1 MKTRLLF
8 CAALLFS
15 ISVSFAQETMP
26 TAESVLNQTY
36 AQAAKEN
43 KKVLL
48 IFHAS
53 WCGWC
58 KKMTASLNDASC
70 KKMFDD
76 NYVTVYLDVLEHKG
90 EESKENPGGLDVLK
104 KYEAVD
110 AGLPFW
116 LVLDANGNTLA
127 TCAMPPPGATT
138 AKPSDSVGCPT
149 EPNEVEYFIKVLKAT
164 SALTDNDFAVIRKRF
179 LLNKPA
185 PQPKTGTN

>member
-1 MKTRLLF
+1 MKARLLF
-8 CAALLFS
+8 SAVLLFS

-58 KKMTASLNDASC
+58 RKMTASLNDSTC

-76 NYVTVYLDVLEHKG
+76 HYVTVYLDVLEHKG
-90 EESKENPGGLDVLK
+90 SEGKENPGGLDVLK
-104 KYEAVD
+104 KYDAVD

-116 LVLDANGNTLA
+116 LILDAKGNTLA
-127 TCAMPPPGATT
+127 TCEMPKAGAA
-138 AKPSDSVGCPT
+138 AKPTDNVGCPAA
-149 EPNEVEYFIKVLKAT
+149 PDEVDFFIKLLKAT
-164 SALTDNDFAVIRKRF
+164 SNLTDSDFAVIRKRF
-179 LLNKPA
+179 SLNNPA
-185 PQPKTGTN
+185 PQKTGTN

>member
-1 MKTRLLF
+1 MKTKLLLT
-8 CAALLFS
+8 ALLFFS
-15 ISVSFAQETMP
+15 VSVSFSQEVMP
-26 TAESVLNQTY
+26 SAESVLNQSY

-58 KKMTASLNDASC
+58 KKMTASLNDVSC

-76 NYVTVYLDVLEHKG
+76 HYVTVYLDVLEHKG
-90 EESKENPGGLDVLK
+90 DESKENPGGLDVLK
-104 KYEAVD
+104 KYQAVD

-116 LVLDANGNTLA
+116 LILDDKGSTLA
-127 TCAMPPPGATT
+127 TSAMPPAGATT
-138 AKPSDSVGCPT
+138 AKPTDNVGCPA
-149 EPNEVEYFIKVLKAT
+149 EANEVEYFVKLLKQT
-164 SALTDNDFAVIRKRF
+164 SNLTDNDLAVITKRF

-185 PQPKTGTN
+185 PQKTGTN

>member
-1 MKTRLLF
+1 MKTKLLIT
-8 CAALLFS
+8 ALLLFS
-15 ISVSFAQETMP
+15 VSLSFAQEAMP
-26 TAESVLNQTY
+26 SAESVLKQSY

-58 KKMTASLNDASC
+58 KKMTASLNDPSC

-90 EESKENPGGLDVLK
+90 EESRENPGGLDVLK
-104 KYEAVD
+104 KYDAVD

-116 LVLDANGNTLA
+116 LILDDKGNTLA
-127 TCAMPPPGATT
+127 TCEMPPPGATV
-138 AKPSDSVGCPT
+138 AKPADSVGCPT
-149 EPNEVEYFIKVLKAT
+149 DPNEVEYFIKVLKAT
-164 SALTDNDFAVIRKRF
+164 SNLTEGDFAVIRKRF

-185 PQPKTGTN
+185 TKA

>member
-1 MKTRLLF
+1 MKTKLLLT
-8 CAALLFS
+8 ALLFFS
-15 ISVSFAQETMP
+15 VSVSFSQEVIP
-26 TAESVLNQTY
+26 SAESVLNQSY
-36 AQAAKEN
+36 AQAAKEH

-58 KKMTASLNDASC
+58 KKMTASLNDPAC

-76 NYVTVYLDVLEHKG
+76 HYVTVYLDVLEHKG

-116 LVLDANGNTLA
+116 LVLDDKGTTLA
-127 TCAMPPPGATT
+127 TSAMPPAGATT
-138 AKPSDSVGCPT
+138 AKPADNVGCPT
-149 EPNEVEYFIKVLKAT
+149 EPNEVEYFVKVLKQT
-164 SALTDNDFAVIRKRF
+164 SNLTESDFAVITKRF

-185 PQPKTGTN
+185 PQKTGTN